1 MKYPIFTN
9 LKKTDIIKT
18 FTSIF
23 LFSYC
28 IGFSSQ
34 LKAHEITDSIKP
46 SSSDSIKPIF
56 NTEASSFQEINQRD
70 IKDVIKK
77 IYKGA
82 NHKPDSVR
90 PRKLYITMLPAAGY
104 TLQTGFAAAFTAG
117 VAFYTEKERTNKISN
132 ILTSLTYT
140 QYNQFLF
147 PLAANIWTDK
157 NKYNIEIDY
166 RFLKYPSTN
175 YGIGSRTNETDAYT
189 LNFSYIKLHQ
199 TVLRKIYKELYG
211 GLGIYYDYFYN
222 IKEVDP
228 PAGVHTSFERY
239 SNKKQEAAVGIA
251 FKLLYDS
258 RDNNINAHKG
268 TYSSVIYRPNFIS
281 LGSDKNWKSLQLEF
295 RKYIPVGSKNTL
307 ALWSFNWFNIGNA
320 KSPYLLLPSTG
331 WDDQY
336 NTARGYIQSRFR
348 AKNMIYAE
356 AEYRFGIT
364 GNGLLGGV
372 VFANGQSFS
381 RTLSNQLSI
390 VSPGFGGGL
399 RIKLNKYSNTNLC
412 IDYGFGLNGSRGL
425 FLNFGEVF

>member
-1 MKYPIFTN
+1 MKDLINNIF
-9 LKKTDIIKT
+9 KKSKHIEDTLR
-18 FTSIF
+18 S
-23 LFSYC
+23 
-28 IGFSSQ
+28 
-34 LKAHEITDSIKP
+34 
-46 SSSDSIKPIF
+46 
-56 NTEASSFQEINQRD
+56 
-70 IKDVIKK
+70 KK
-77 IYKGA
+77 
-82 NHKPDSVR
+82 V
-90 PRKLYITMLPAAGY
+90 YITLLPAAGY
-104 TLQTGFAAAFTAG
+104 TLQTGFAGAFTAG
-117 VAFYTEKERTNKISN
+117 VAFYTEAETKPNNKISN

-147 PLAANIWTDK
+147 PIAANIWTK
-157 NKYNIEIDY
+157 SNKYNITIDY

-175 YGIGSRTNETDAYT
+175 YGIGSRTNENDAYT

-211 GLGIYYDYFYN
+211 GLGFYYDYFFN

-239 SNKKQEAAVGIA
+239 SNKKQETAVGIA

-258 RDNNINAHKG
+258 RDNDINANNG
-268 TYSSVIYRPNFIS
+268 TYASVIYRPNYTD
-281 LGSDKNWKSLQLEF
+281 LGSDKNWKSLQLEY
-295 RKYIPVGSKNTL
+295 RKYIPLGRKKNTL
-307 ALWSFNWFNIGNA
+307 ALWSFNWFNIGSE

-348 AKNMIYAE
+348 AKNMIYTE
-356 AEYRFGIT
+356 AEYRFGIS

-372 VFANGQSFS
+372 VFANAQSFS
-381 RTLSNQLSI
+381 RTLSNQFSI
-390 VSPGFGGGL
+390 ITPGFGAGL

-412 IDYGFGLNGSRGL
+412 IDYGFGLNGSKGL